1 MSDDDARR
9 GSSVAW
15 VALAAAAL
23 LAAAA
28 IAFVALRGPAAP
40 FDMQARVRD
49 VAAGL
54 RCPVCQNLSVADSPS
69 ALAREMRS
77 TIEQRLRAGESPDGI
92 REDFVRAYGE
102 WILLDPPRRGI
113 NLVAWLAPLALLI
126 GGLALAAVAVVR
138 WTRTGRNGEPEP
150 AGGPE
155 APASGAPGALSD
167 ADRRRLAE
175 AIAASDGDVE

>member
-1 MSDDDARR
+1 MSDGVARR
-9 GSSVAW
+9 GSSIAW
-15 VALAAAAL
+15 VTLAAAAL
-23 LAAAA
+23 FAAAA

-40 FDMQARVRD
+40 SDMQARVRD

-77 TIEQRLRAGESPDGI
+77 TIEQRLRAGETPNGI

-138 WTRTGRNGEPEP
+138 WTRAAGSSEPEP

-155 APASGAPGALSD
+155 ASGQSGALSD